1 MNSVEVMIKYVSI
14 NYTPNTHL
22 LSIFVLQLL
31 KSIFGLLVDK
41 KRKEE
46 RKLKFTLNVHEPIYI
61 LPTSCNLFE

>member
-1 MNSVEVMIKYVSI
+1 MEVMIKYVSI

-41 KRKEE
+41 KE
-46 RKLKFTLNVHEPIYI
+46 RKKENWN
-61 LPTSCNLFE
+61 LP